1 MAEINPFTQC
11 RPQDS
16 AAAMRCRCVRVTMQ
30 EGPLPSFPP
39 SQTNILLK
47 IPEKFQTDPD
57 PMPANYKKLQTEFY
71 QVSKLSKEQ
80 QQTMQQ
86 QKYDLDVKIIELSKL
101 EKSYQEL
108 NNQCDRLKKDMV
120 NLKFEMS

>member
-1 MAEINPFTQC
+1 M
-11 RPQDS
+11 DHK
-16 AAAMRCRCVRVTMQ
+16 
-30 EGPLPSFPP
+30 
-39 SQTNILLK
+39 QTI
-47 IPEKFQTDPD
+47 TDPD

-71 QVSKLSKEQ
+71 QVSKLNKEQ